1 MEKLLDLHLAI
12 EDLPSQL
19 RSRSHP
25 LSLVGLRSHR
35 LWSWSLDGHA
45 PAPILDKRPALQKFH
60 AVQNVPSSF
69 LLPSLSNHI
78 RQTSCKYQRDCQTP
92 SLACKSKAQGDGCQR
107 SF

>member
-19 RSRSHP
+19 RSQSHP
-25 LSLVGLRSHR
+25 LTLVRFHSHR
-35 LWSWSLDGHA
+35 LWSWSPDGHA

-69 LLPSLSNHI
+69 LLPFLSNHV
-78 RQTSCKYQRDCQTP
+78 
-92 SLACKSKAQGDGCQR
+92 
-107 SF
+107 